1 MSSRRNASIYILTG
15 LLIVVGILIF
25 AFKDSLL
32 TYLSARVFGENSTS
46 AEVPLKAS
54 AASVISLDIL
64 EDSNFKNLENH
75 VKYFDFNYVGK
86 PAANSATG
94 ATVQPPVWRP
104 VYLGNATPF
113 LVEVKAAATSTSVK

>member
-25 AFKDSLL
+25 AFKDALL
-32 TYLSARVFGENSTS
+32 SYLSVRVFGENSTTEE
-46 AEVPLKAS
+46 APLKAS

-64 EDSNFKNLENH
+64 EDKNFQNLENN
-75 VKYFDFNYVGK
+75 VKYFDFNNVGK
-86 PAANSATG
+86 PAANSAAG
-94 ATVQPPVWRP
+94 ATAQPPVWRP

-113 LVEVKAAATSTSVK
+113 LVEVKAVATSTSVK